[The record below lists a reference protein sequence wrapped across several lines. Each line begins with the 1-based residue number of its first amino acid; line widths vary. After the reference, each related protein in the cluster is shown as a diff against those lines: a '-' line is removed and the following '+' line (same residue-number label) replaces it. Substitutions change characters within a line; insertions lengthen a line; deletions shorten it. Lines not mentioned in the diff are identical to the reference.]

1 MKEKLISHL
10 KNLEKKK
17 NITILMAAVT
27 GSHSFGLSSAVSDY
41 DVRFV
46 FVHNE
51 VNSYLSISQP
61 VEVVQMNEGILDFV
75 GWDLFKA
82 SRLMLKSNPTL
93 FELFRSPILLIVEP
107 NYYRNILDLIEVAF
121 SKKVLGHHYLRIMSA
136 NIQKLVEKKDS
147 EIKQL
152 KTLVHVY
159 RSYLTLQYLI
169 QNDSLPPI
177 SVWDLIDS
185 IMLDGKTKK
194 KVSSIFIAKE
204 EGDFSTRN
212 LDEDL
217 LLLKGEL
224 PSLEKEITK
233 LPVGNDIEPELNQ
246 IMWSI
251 LKGRC

>member
-1 MKEKLISHL
+1 MKEKLILHL
-10 KNLEKKK
+10 KNLEKKE

-51 VNSYLSISQP
+51 VNSYLSINQP
-61 VEVVQMNEGILDFV
+61 VEVIQMNEGILDFV

-107 NYYRNILDLIEVAF
+107 NYYQNILDLIEVAF

-136 NIQKLVEKKDS
+136 NIQQLVEKKDS

-159 RSYLTLQYLI
+159 RSYLTVQYLI

-177 SVWDLIDS
+177 NVWDLIDS
-185 IMLDGKTKK
+185 IMLDGETKK
-194 KVSSIFIAKE
+194 KISSIFIAKE
-204 EGDFSTRN
+204 EGDFSNRN
-212 LDEDL
+212 LDKDL

-224 PSLEKEITK
+224 PSLKKEMTK
-233 LPVGNDIEPELNQ
+233 LPVGTDMEAELNQ
-246 IMWSI
+246 ILWSI
-251 LKGRC
+251 LKGR